1 MNWNIGGIKIKSLVF
16 DSSLDSRKKLMT
28 ILFWINRK
36 AARTEGCA
44 SFLLKKI
51 ITENNTYTPE
61 DPKILKLTND
71 ILEDILDSMDKNKT
85 LKFEIDM
92 GKEHITAEIKG
103 NVLSVTTE
111 YNIEIEDEII
121 EKLDLELNKKYPNIC
136 ESFKP
141 RVTSDK

>member
-1 MNWNIGGIKIKSLVF
+1 
-16 DSSLDSRKKLMT
+16 
-28 ILFWINRK
+28 
-36 AARTEGCA
+36 
-44 SFLLKKI
+44 
-51 ITENNTYTPE
+51 
-61 DPKILKLTND
+61 
-71 ILEDILDSMDKNKT
+71 
-85 LKFEIDM
+85 M
-92 GKEHITAEIKG
+92 GKEHITSEIEG